1 MYQNISLENILFID
15 IETVPLF
22 PSWAEVPAHWQ
33 ELWKK
38 KADTLKRNEDETA
51 ADIYGRAGIYAE
63 FGKII
68 CISLGFLSYSDG
80 QERFRMKSFAG
91 DDEKQL
97 LEEFAELLRKRFNR
111 DVFRLC
117 GHNVKEFDIP
127 FIARRMIINSV
138 RLPALL
144 DIAGKKP
151 WEIPHLDTMEM
162 WKFGDFKSY
171 TSLTLLASAL
181 GIPTPK
187 DDINGS
193 QVYSVYYEEKNLP
206 RIVTY
211 CQKDVFTVAQI
222 LRRFRNEP
230 LLEPDAV
237 LISERTPASATD

>member
-1 MYQNISLENILFID
+1 MYQNVNPENILFID

-22 PSWAEVPAHWQ
+22 SSWDEVPGNWQ

-38 KADTLKRNEDETA
+38 KADTLKRSENETA
-51 ADIYGRAGIYAE
+51 GSIYGRAGIYAE

-68 CISLGFLSYSDG
+68 CISLGMLSYSDG

-97 LEEFAELLRKRFNR
+97 LEEFAALLRKRFNR

-127 FIARRMIINSV
+127 FIARRMIINGV
-138 RLPALL
+138 QLPSLL
-144 DIAGKKP
+144 DISGKKP
-151 WEIPHLDTMEM
+151 WEVQHLDTMEM

-171 TSLTLLASAL
+171 TSLTLLATVL

-187 DDINGS
+187 DDIDGS
-193 QVYSVYYEEKNLP
+193 QVCSVYYEEKNLP
-206 RIVTY
+206 RIVAY
-211 CQKDVFTVAQI
+211 CQKDVFTVAQV

-230 LLEPDAV
+230 LLAPDAV
-237 LISERTPASATD
+237 LISEGTTASDN

>member
-1 MYQNISLENILFID
+1 MYQNINLENILFID

-22 PSWAEVPAHWQ
+22 ASWEEVPGHWQ
-33 ELWKK
+33 HLWQK
-38 KADTLKRNEDETA
+38 KADTLKRAENETA
-51 ADIYGRAGIYAE
+51 AQIYGRAGIYAE

-68 CISLGFLSYSDG
+68 CISLGMISYSDG

-97 LEEFAELLRKRFNR
+97 LEEFGALLRKRFNR

-127 FIARRMIINSV
+127 FIARRMIINGV
-138 RLPALL
+138 QLPALL
-144 DIAGKKP
+144 DISGKKP
-151 WEIPHLDTMEM
+151 WEIQHLDTMEM

-171 TSLTLLASAL
+171 TSLTLLATAL

-187 DDINGS
+187 DDIDGS
-193 QVYSVYYEEKNLP
+193 QVCSVYYEEKNLP

-211 CQKDVFTVAQI
+211 CQKDVFTVAQV

-230 LLEPDAV
+230 LFTADAI
-237 LISERTPASATD
+237 LISEGTTASDN